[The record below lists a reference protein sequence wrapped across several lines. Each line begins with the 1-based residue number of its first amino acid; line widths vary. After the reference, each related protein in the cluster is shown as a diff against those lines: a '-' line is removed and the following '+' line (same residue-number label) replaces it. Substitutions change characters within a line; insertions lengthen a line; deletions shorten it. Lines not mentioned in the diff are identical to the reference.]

1 MGPWAGVQCAA
12 GVIMRR
18 PKSLLEASIRINH
31 GIASDKDA
39 YGWLAHHMSDFL
51 HERKVRDVEWVRQA
65 IEEDPAPITEVID
78 VWLGGFAEY
87 LAQRHG
93 LPVPAWT
100 EAPSRFLSETF
111 HLCSKSLFMAGLVN
125 TPAPWLRRNLVCEE
139 PEL

>member
-1 MGPWAGVQCAA
+1 VGPWAGLQCSA
-12 GVIMRR
+12 GLIMRR
-18 PKSLLEASIRINH
+18 PKSLLEASLRIND
-31 GIASDKDA
+31 GISGGKDA
-39 YGWLAHHMSDFL
+39 YSWLAHHMSDFL

-111 HLCSKSLFMAGLVN
+111 HLCSKSLFMAGLVK
-125 TPAPWLRRNLVCEE
+125 TPEAWARRKLICEE
-139 PEL
+139 PDL

>member
-1 MGPWAGVQCAA
+1 MT
-12 GVIMRR
+12 MRR

-31 GIASDKDA
+31 GIADDKDA
-39 YGWLAHHMSDFL
+39 YSWLAHHMSDFL

-111 HLCSKSLFMAGLVN
+111 HLCSKSLFMAGLVK
-125 TPAPWLRRNLVCEE
+125 TPEAWARRNLSCEE
-139 PEL
+139 PDIDSIY